1 MITVG
6 SAHPYDTYV
15 LPDGRKIRMM
25 NKNVLVKIDKPA
37 EQTKSGLIV
46 YPGGAMEHANNTGT
60 ILAFGYEYD
69 GEGKRIPLR
78 DLEVGLK
85 VLFVRFLADQ
95 HTNEQIREMFGE
107 DIIRLQPSDLQLVYT
122 PDEHDKIAW

>member
-1 MITVG
+1 V
-6 SAHPYDTYV
+6 SVHPSDTYV
-15 LPDGRKIRMM
+15 LPDGRKVRMM
-25 NKNVLVKIDKPA
+25 NKNLLVKIDKPA
-37 EQTKSGLIV
+37 EKTASGLV
-46 YPGGAMEHANNTGT
+46 LYPGGAMEHANNTGT

-69 GEGKRIPLR
+69 ENGERIPLR

-107 DIIRLQPSDLQLVYT
+107 DIIRLQPSDVFFVYT
-122 PDEHDKIAW
+122 PDEHSKIAW